1 MYRPHAT
8 TPLLLGAFALAVAC
22 GPRTSGGSGGSGDAS
37 GGTGDGTDSS
47 ETLTGGTSTG
57 GASVTVGSGADSSSS
72 GGAGACVDN
81 VANEPWCYR
90 AFQVDASP
98 NRGLFG
104 RFGPGGSPRFFFEPP
119 GAYLVGWDGQDL
131 VVSPQDQPTGHPS
144 FWIGGAVATAGRDD
158 IIAADTEDI
167 FRGPLTHFIRYAVAD
182 DGIAS
187 GVSTTFSAYELG
199 SVSATVDLD
208 GDGILELV
216 AGEGLLTY
224 MPSPSQ
230 IRVLRWSGD
239 GFVYASDVI
248 ELEPQPCGNITQ
260 VEAGNVDGDEYDDIL
275 VFTDCIPH
283 LRIGE
288 EAGFHL
294 FRGGPS
300 LADVHP
306 EFVQTEVPGYRS
318 HVEDVNGD
326 GLDDVIF
333 DNIVELDLFVAEGD
347 GKFGSSIVVWTSDT
361 PLSLDDNNVWEFD
374 FADLDG
380 DGAKEILAGRTVI
393 LDPLGSPVFEDY
405 VAEGVFAPVID
416 ILPAGDISGDG
427 IDDIVLNTYPV
438 TQVLISGPA

>member
-1 MYRPHAT
+1 MYRTHAT

-37 GGTGDGTDSS
+37 GGTADGDDSS
-47 ETLTGGTSTG
+47 ETLTGATSTG

-90 AFQVDASP
+90 AFAVDAAP
-98 NRGLFG
+98 DRGLFG
-104 RFGPGGSPRFFFEPP
+104 RFGPGGDPRFFLEPS

-230 IRVLRWSGD
+230 I
-239 GFVYASDVI
+239 
-248 ELEPQPCGNITQ
+248 
-260 VEAGNVDGDEYDDIL
+260 
-275 VFTDCIPH
+275 
-283 LRIGE
+283 
-288 EAGFHL
+288 
-294 FRGGPS
+294 
-300 LADVHP
+300 
-306 EFVQTEVPGYRS
+306 
-318 HVEDVNGD
+318 
-326 GLDDVIF
+326 
-333 DNIVELDLFVAEGD
+333 
-347 GKFGSSIVVWTSDT
+347 
-361 PLSLDDNNVWEFD
+361 
-374 FADLDG
+374 
-380 DGAKEILAGRTVI
+380 
-393 LDPLGSPVFEDY
+393 
-405 VAEGVFAPVID
+405 
-416 ILPAGDISGDG
+416 
-427 IDDIVLNTYPV
+427 
-438 TQVLISGPA
+438 